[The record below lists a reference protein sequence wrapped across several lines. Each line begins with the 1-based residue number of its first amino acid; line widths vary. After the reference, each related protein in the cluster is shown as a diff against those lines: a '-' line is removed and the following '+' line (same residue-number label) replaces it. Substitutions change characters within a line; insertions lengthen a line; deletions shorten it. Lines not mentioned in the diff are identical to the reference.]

1 MKIAGIVVY
10 SLPEHL
16 DAVQIRLEHMP
27 GVEVHGISDRG
38 KLVVTVEHDEHFEI
52 SDSINEIS
60 AMEGVINTSMVY
72 QHSENI
78 PSEQEAT
85 L

>member
-16 DAVQIRLEHMP
+16 DAVQTRLEHMP
-27 GVEVHGISDRG
+27 GVEVHGMSEKG
-38 KLVVTVEHDEHFEI
+38 KLIVTVEHDEHFEI
-52 SDSINEIS
+52 TDSISQIS
-60 AMEGVINTSMVY
+60 SMEGVLNASMVY

>member
-1 MKIAGIVVY
+1 MKIAGIVVH

-16 DAVQIRLEHMP
+16 DAVQLQMAQLP
-27 GVEVHGISDRG
+27 GVEVHGGSDNG
-38 KLVVTVEHDEHFEI
+38 KLVVTIEHDEHYEI
-52 SDSINEIS
+52 TDSITKIS
-60 AMEGVINTSMVY
+60 AIDGVLSAAMVY
-72 QHSENI
+72 QHAENI

>member
-1 MKIAGIVVY
+1 MNIAGIVVF

-16 DAVQIRLEHMP
+16 DAVHARLVRIP
-27 GVEVHGISDRG
+27 GVEVHGVSEQG
-38 KLVVTVEHDEHFEI
+38 KLVVTVEHDEHKEI
-52 SDSINEIS
+52 TDAISSIS
-60 AMEGVINTSMVY
+60 AMEGVVNTSMVY

>member
-1 MKIAGIVVY
+1 MNIAGIVVH
-10 SLPEHL
+10 SLPENL
-16 DAVQIRLEHMP
+16 DAVQSQLATIP
-27 GVEVHGISDRG
+27 GVEIHGASDKG
-38 KLVVTVEHDEHFEI
+38 KLILTIEHDDHPEI
-52 SDSINEIS
+52 VEAINKVS
-60 AMEGVINTSMVY
+60 STDGVINAAMVY

>member
-1 MKIAGIVVY
+1 MNIAGIVVH

-16 DAVQIRLEHMP
+16 DAVQSRLALIP
-27 GVEVHGISDRG
+27 GVEIHGMSDAG
-38 KLVVTVEHDEHFEI
+38 KLILTVEHDAHREMADTI
-52 SDSINEIS
+52 DKVS
-60 AMEGVINTSMVY
+60 AMEGVLNAAMVY